1 MQNTNTESCKRERK
15 RLRARL
21 ASQSWFYKM
30 FDEVPGV
37 SFFAKNR
44 KGEILFAS
52 QGILSRYGFV
62 SEDAILGKTDFDLN
76 PSAFAQQYVRDDKL
90 VYETGKPIKGRLE
103 PWFNTRGLPEWH
115 MTSKY
120 PLCDAKSGEVIGVMG
135 VILQIASSESLPGI
149 ARDILPAIKHAHAH
163 FREPICVKQ
172 MAELCQ
178 CSVRKLQ
185 YRFGATLGMSPQVY
199 VMRVRIDRGS
209 EKLKN
214 TDKALS
220 DIAIDC
226 GFSDQS
232 SFTKKFKELMGM
244 TPSAY
249 RKRFASRR
257 SD

>member
-1 MQNTNTESCKRERK
+1 MASGIQNKSMLEREK
-15 RLRARL
+15 FRACL
-21 ASQSWFYKM
+21 NSESWFYRI

-52 QGILSRYGFV
+52 RGILERYGF
-62 SEDAILGKTDFDLN
+62 SCEDEIIGKTDFDLN
-76 PSAFAQQYVRDDKL
+76 PSAFAQQYVRDDEL
-90 VYETGKPIKGRLE
+90 VYSSGQPIKGRLE

-120 PLCDAKSGEVIGVMG
+120 PLHDVTSREVIGVMG
-135 VILQIASSESLPGI
+135 VILQIKSPDSLPGI
-149 ARDILPAIKHAHAH
+149 ARDILPAIKYARSH
-163 FREPICVKQ
+163 FSAPICVKR

-185 YRFGATLGMSPQVY
+185 YRFAATLGMSPQIY
-199 VMRVRIDRGS
+199 VMRVRIDHS
-209 EKLKN
+209 SLLLKE

-232 SFTKKFKELMGM
+232 AFTKKFRELMGM
-244 TPSAY
+244 VPTEY
-249 RKRFASRR
+249 RKRFGGEVR
-257 SD
+257 